1 MKEILF
7 IFCFWI
13 IFIPL
18 KAQIKNN
25 EMVKRIEL
33 EQFSN
38 KLALQ
43 MGLAV
48 VELAKSRDQ
57 HIGIE
62 ISRLNHTVF
71 LYIDDSLP
79 ADKRNWLRR
88 KANVAKRF
96 EESSLAV
103 KNDLE
108 AGKMSLD
115 KTFGLDERDFLA
127 KGGSIPIFVKGAGM
141 VATITV
147 SGLHDIQDHQII
159 IDALSGRFF

>member
-1 MKEILF
+1 MF
-7 IFCFWI
+7 
-13 IFIPL
+13 
-18 KAQIKNN
+18 
-25 EMVKRIEL
+25 KRIEL

-62 ISRLNHTVF
+62 ISRLIHTVF

-79 ADKRNWLRR
+79 EDKHNWLRR

-108 AGKMSLD
+108 AAKMSLD

>member
-13 IFIPL
+13 MFIPV

-25 EMVKRIEL
+25 EMFKRIEL

-62 ISRLNHTVF
+62 ISRLIHTVF

-79 ADKRNWLRR
+79 EDKHNWLRR

-108 AGKMSLD
+108 AAKMSLD

>member
-1 MKEILF
+1 
-7 IFCFWI
+7 
-13 IFIPL
+13 
-18 KAQIKNN
+18 
-25 EMVKRIEL
+25 MVKIIEL
-33 EQFSN
+33 KQFSN
-38 KLALQ
+38 RLALE
-43 MGLAV
+43 MGLTV
-48 VELAKSRDQ
+48 VELAKSRHQ
-57 HIGIE
+57 QIGIE
-62 ISRLNHTVF
+62 ISRLNQTIF

-79 ADKRNWLRR
+79 ADKHNWLRR

-115 KTFGLDERDFLA
+115 KTFGLDEKDFLA

-147 SGLHDIQDHQII
+147 SGLHDIEDHQII
-159 IDALSGRFF
+159 IDALKAKFFN